1 MGDMNMHQKGDDT
14 HSGMDMSRGMDMG
27 EHAAHAGAEE

>member
-1 MGDMNMHQKGDDT
+1 MNMHQKGDDT
-14 HSGMDMSRGMDMG
+14 HKGMDMSQGMDMG